1 MVQIAAAGFGGLQS
15 EHQSGIAPL
24 ENWIDHFF
32 DLVESL
38 CITSVGLWTT
48 WSQVK
53 FYTVYTYLGKVA
65 CYACRGLNLPLDCHR
80 TSGQ

>member
-1 MVQIAAAGFGGLQS
+1 MEQIAAAAFGGLWS
-15 EHQSGIAPL
+15 EHQSVIAPL
-24 ENWIDHFF
+24 VRWIDHFF
-32 DLVESL
+32 CLVLSL

-53 FYTVYTYLGKVA
+53 INTVYTYLGKVA